1 MAVMNPYN
9 YARPRNFIKVEPEVK
24 EEKVE
29 ANPLSR
35 PLKTTSFNKTD
46 QYLENKVLNAKPE
59 ELTLML
65 YEGLV
70 KFIKKALIQVEE
82 ENPSEVNYNAQRAQ
96 AILDELRATLNQDVA
111 ISESLESLYEYMS
124 FKLVEANIE
133 KSEILFNEVLEMAV
147 NFKETWKEA
156 FGLKD

>member
-9 YARPRNFIKVEPEVK
+9 YARPRNFIKVEPDVK

-29 ANPLSR
+29 ANALSR
-35 PLKTTSFNKTD
+35 PLKTTSFNKAD

-70 KFIKKALIQVEE
+70 KFIKKALIYIED

-96 AILDELRATLNQDVA
+96 AILDELRATLNQDIA

-133 KSEILFNEVLEMAV
+133 KSEILFNEILEMAV
-147 NFKETWKEA
+147 SFKETWKEA

>member
-9 YARPRNFIKVEPEVK
+9 YARPRNFIKVEPDVK

-29 ANPLSR
+29 ANALSR
-35 PLKTTSFNKTD
+35 PLKTTSFNKAD

-70 KFIKKALIQVEE
+70 KFIKKALIYIEDQ
-82 ENPSEVNYNAQRAQ
+82 NPSEVNYNAQRAQ
-96 AILDELRATLNQDVA
+96 AILDELRATLNQDIA

-133 KSEILFNEVLEMAV
+133 KSEILFNEILEMAV
-147 NFKETWKEA
+147 SFKETWKEA

>member
-96 AILDELRATLNQDVA
+96 AILDELRATLNRDVA

-133 KSEILFNEVLEMAV
+133 KSEILFNEILEMAV
-147 NFKETWKEA
+147 SFKETWKEA